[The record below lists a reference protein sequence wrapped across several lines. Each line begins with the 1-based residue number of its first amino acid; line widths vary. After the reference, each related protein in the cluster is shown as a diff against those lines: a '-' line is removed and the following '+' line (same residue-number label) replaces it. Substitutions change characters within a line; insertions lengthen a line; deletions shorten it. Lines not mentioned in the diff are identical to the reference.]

1 MPFLHPLLCG
11 CFFCAGKRVWR
22 DTVLLMKRTV
32 GRLFFCAEAAAFTK
46 NASSATTTPTG
57 AVMRTKNFR
66 LNKAVLEKVTGI
78 FGDLEV
84 INSGSVFELDKKTL
98 DFIKQV
104 CKEKR

>member
-1 MPFLHPLLCG
+1 
-11 CFFCAGKRVWR
+11 
-22 DTVLLMKRTV
+22 MKRTIV
-32 GRLFFCAEAAAFTK
+32 RLFFCVEAVAFTE

-57 AVMRTKNFR
+57 AVTRTKTF
-66 LNKAVLEKVTGI
+66 VLTKPCLKNVTGI

-104 CKEKR
+104 CKEKNDKYHSF